1 MVSFK
6 KCQRDYTQK
15 KNYNLNKE
23 LRIFSIIIIQN
34 LTQLFIHQCI
44 LHILYVHC
52 YIVCIT

>member
-15 KNYNLNKE
+15 KNYNLNKG

-44 LHILYVHC
+44 LNILYVHC
-52 YIVCIT
+52 YILCIT

>member
-15 KNYNLNKE
+15 KNYNLNKG